1 MRLTR
6 FTDNA
11 LRCLIYLGLTETD
24 PTPAAHIAQTMGMS
38 EDHLVKVVQ
47 RLAHLGYVRT
57 LRGRG
62 GGIRLAMQPE
72 AINIGQVV
80 RATEDNLCIATCFDK
95 SDHACPIA
103 SACMLAGSLDDALR
117 AFLAELDKRTLADL
131 LAPRQQLSALVE
143 TSAAVHATA

>member
-1 MRLTR
+1 VRLTR

-11 LRCLIYLGLTETD
+11 LRCLIYLGLTDKGT
-24 PTPAAHIAQTMGMS
+24 TPAAKIAQTMGMS
-38 EDHLVKVVQ
+38 EDHLVKVIQ

-62 GGIRLAMQPE
+62 GGIRLAMSPE
-72 AINIGQVV
+72 SINIGQVV

-95 SDHACPIA
+95 SSHECPIA
-103 SACMLAGSLDDALR
+103 AACLLAGSLDAALR

-131 LAPRQQLSALVE
+131 LTPRRQLNQLIETTTAGAPA
-143 TSAAVHATA
+143 